1 MMCKKMSENKKIQSF
16 KSLTPLEASN
26 LIKKHADNPDLIIL
40 DVRTPWE
47 FSNKHIEGAENMD
60 FTDPDFNEMVE
71 KLDKDKIYVIYCK
84 SGRRSDKVTEILKN
98 LGFIKIYSIKGGF
111 EGWNAANK

>member
-1 MMCKKMSENKKIQSF
+1 MSENKKIQIF

-26 LIKKHADNPDLIIL
+26 LIKKHADNQELIIL

-47 FSNKHIEGAENMD
+47 YSKEHIKDAENLD
-60 FTDPDFNEMVE
+60 FSDPDFNEMVE

-84 SGRRSDKVTEILKN
+84 SGHRSDKVMEILKN
-98 LGFIKIYSIKGGF
+98 LGFIEIYSIKNGF
-111 EGWNAANK
+111 EGWKAEEMNIEQ

>member
-1 MMCKKMSENKKIQSF
+1 MSENKKIQKF

-26 LIKKHADNPDLIIL
+26 LIKKHVDNPDLIIL

-47 FSNKHIEGAENMD
+47 FSKEHIEGAENLD
-60 FTDPDFNEMVE
+60 FTDPDFNEIVE

-84 SGRRSDKVTEILKN
+84 SSHRSDKVMEILKN
-98 LGFIKIYSIKGGF
+98 LSFIEIYSIKGGF
-111 EGWNAANK
+111 EGWKAVEND

>member
-1 MMCKKMSENKKIQSF
+1 
-16 KSLTPLEASN
+16 
-26 LIKKHADNPDLIIL
+26 
-40 DVRTPWE
+40 
-47 FSNKHIEGAENMD
+47 
-60 FTDPDFNEMVE
+60 MVE

-111 EGWNAANK
+111 EGWKAANK

>member
-1 MMCKKMSENKKIQSF
+1 M
-16 KSLTPLEASN
+16 KSCRN
-26 LIKKHADNPDLIIL
+26 QDLIIL

-47 FSNKHIEGAENMD
+47 FSKEHIEGAENLD

-84 SGRRSDKVTEILKN
+84 SGRRSDKVKEILKN
-98 LGFIKIYSIKGGF
+98 LGFIKIYSIKNGF
-111 EGWNAANK
+111 KGWKAAKKWFMK